1 MDLMGWGLFVLALV
15 ASTLTFFS
23 GFGLGTLLLPAFLLV
38 HPDRPH
44 EAVLAV
50 AVVHLINNL
59 LKGSLTIQWVEWRS
73 AVYFGLA
80 SAVAAAAGAWLLESL
95 SGSGAQRAIGWM
107 LVVFAVLETLPS
119 KSVETHWAQRPWG
132 LGLGGWVSGFAGGFS
147 GHQGALRSF
156 FLSRTG
162 WTAQRVVA
170 TGSWVALAVDIS
182 RIPMYVYQG
191 ERLGTEW
198 IPALLFGASGA
209 LMGSLLGRKFLP
221 KLTLRPLQIF
231 VAIGLMV
238 LGGRLL
244 WLSYL

>member
-1 MDLMGWGLFVLALV
+1 MGLGLFALALA

-50 AVVHLINNL
+50 AVVHLVNNL
-59 LKGSLTIQWVEWRS
+59 LKGGLTFQWVEWRS
-73 AVYFGLA
+73 ALYFGLA
-80 SAVAAAAGAWLLESL
+80 SAGAAFLGAWMLESL
-95 SGSGAQRAIGWM
+95 SGPDAQRAIGWT
-107 LVVFAVLETLPS
+107 LVLFAVLETLPT
-119 KSVETHWAQRPWG
+119 KHLQATWAQKPWG
-132 LGLGGWVSGFAGGFS
+132 LGLGGVLSGFAGGFS

-170 TGSWVALAVDIS
+170 TGSWVALAVDFS
-182 RIPMYVYQG
+182 RIPMYYFQG
-191 ERLGTEW
+191 ERLGMEW
-198 IPALLFGASGA
+198 LPVVLWGMAGALL
-209 LMGSLLGRKFLP
+209 GSLVGRRFLP

-231 VAIGLMV
+231 VALGLTL